1 MMKVN
6 PVIKVLLLRVL
17 LPLLIHRV
25 LFARGLFGT
34 KKLANNELIRQT
46 FNRFIWA
53 RAFLHTIVNDKVNI
67 LATLFLG
74 SNLNYNTSA
83 RHERHECNASNTS
96 VTRVQ
101 HV

>member
-1 MMKVN
+1 MKVN

-34 KKLANNELIRQT
+34 KKVANNELIRQT

-53 RAFLHTIVNDKVNI
+53 RTFLHTIVNDKVNI